1 MEPSISLGGSREGLD
16 VYTMI
21 RSDIEMINERE
32 KELFSSFTD

>member
-16 VYTMI
+16 VYRMI
-21 RSDIEMINERE
+21 RSDIEIINERE